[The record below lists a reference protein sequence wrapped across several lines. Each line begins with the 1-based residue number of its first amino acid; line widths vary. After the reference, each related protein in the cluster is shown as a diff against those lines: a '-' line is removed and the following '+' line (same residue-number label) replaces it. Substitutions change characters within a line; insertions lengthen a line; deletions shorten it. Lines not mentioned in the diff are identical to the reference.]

1 MCVCVCEWV
10 FFLLFSSFISA
21 QDWWVLCVCVMC
33 VRVCVR
39 KLFACD
45 AGACTKQAS
54 YVQCGKYIYIVRPLQ
69 LRAVFSMWNAATCG
83 RCINGHTFGWWHRH
97 HPSPESRDTTAKTE
111 PAKLARLFGA
121 VAHTFAPIIG
131 VGMYI
136 MPDKMQCVCNVHDRT
151 ERARRAHPHTHTHT
165 QTEWPSTM
173 QSKIDGKGNQS
184 HHARL
189 RAIKSHCFRTL
200 QLFLWLVCVS
210 LLFFGYLLIC
220 CYAFNWQRFCCCCC
234 WLLIVCVSFW
244 SEFSSSTF
252 DNVSNVCEI
261 NQSIKCHDH

>member
-1 MCVCVCEWV
+1 M
-10 FFLLFSSFISA
+10 
-21 QDWWVLCVCVMC
+21 LCVCVMC

-151 ERARRAHPHTHTHT
+151 ERARRAHPHTHTYTNRVTKHNAV
-165 QTEWPSTM
+165 E
-173 QSKIDGKGNQS
+173 D
-184 HHARL
+184 
-189 RAIKSHCFRTL
+189 
-200 QLFLWLVCVS
+200 
-210 LLFFGYLLIC
+210 
-220 CYAFNWQRFCCCCC
+220 
-234 WLLIVCVSFW
+234 
-244 SEFSSSTF
+244 
-252 DNVSNVCEI
+252 
-261 NQSIKCHDH
+261 